1 MRALLLIAL
10 AVPLAAAAA
19 QDLRPGRYRTTMT
32 SDLPALA
39 GKPMIDE
46 DCITQKDI
54 DEGLSKV
61 GIEKDSECKVSA
73 MKRSPGR
80 VSYQMTC
87 EQDGMKSTGSVTG
100 TFGGDAYD
108 FTVVSAGPQF
118 GGKPTRMRIVGKRV
132 GECK

>member
-1 MRALLLIAL
+1 MRALVLLLL
-10 AVPLAAAAA
+10 AFPLAATA
-19 QDLRPGRYRTTMT
+19 QDLRPGRYRATMT

-39 GKPMIDE
+39 GKPMVDE

-54 DEGLSKV
+54 DEGLAKV
-61 GIEKDSECKVSA
+61 GIEKNSDCKVSA
-73 MKRSPGR
+73 LKRSPGR

-108 FTVVSAGPQF
+108 FTVVSTGPQF
-118 GGKPTRMRIVGKRV
+118 GGKAMRMRIVGKRV
-132 GECK
+132 GECR